1 MGCDEVILEKISNP
15 GKDTSSNNPLG
26 SEELLKQ
33 ALQHPP
39 ILVFHSTVHKMD
51 AFESK
56 RMNQPGIDI
65 SSRGHGVLGFPY
77 GLWCFKL
84 VLLRTSHRKG

>member
-39 ILVFHSTVHKMD
+39 IQVGFAAV
-51 AFESK
+51 
-56 RMNQPGIDI
+56 GIDD
-65 SSRGHGVLGFPY
+65 
-77 GLWCFKL
+77 
-84 VLLRTSHRKG
+84 